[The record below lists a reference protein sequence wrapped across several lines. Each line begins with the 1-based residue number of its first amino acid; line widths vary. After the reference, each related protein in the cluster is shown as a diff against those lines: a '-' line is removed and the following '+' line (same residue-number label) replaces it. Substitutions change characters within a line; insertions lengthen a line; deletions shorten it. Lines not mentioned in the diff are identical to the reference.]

1 MPTKYFLADKFLATI
16 LLCLG
21 SSMREARFHD
31 HQYSRAYGQFVVSQ
45 NFTSKFVVLRFD
57 LDAAKFPVLGLVEIN
72 ATYNVPRS
80 FHSVRRIIDCTSM
93 KVCGAGV
100 EARYANGKLAFSRLL
115 PRGLHR
121 GVPCRSRPPPVEIL
135 HLEA

>member
-1 MPTKYFLADKFLATI
+1 MIISI
-16 LLCLG
+16 L
-21 SSMREARFHD
+21 
-31 HQYSRAYGQFVVSQ
+31 RAYGQFIVSQ
-45 NFTSKFVVLRFD
+45 NFASKFVVLGFD
-57 LDAAKFPVLGLVEIN
+57 LDAVKFPVLGLMEIN

-93 KVCGAGV
+93 KVKPGMLTTGLRSVGCACS
-100 EARYANGKLAFSRLL
+100 SRLL

-121 GVPCRSRPPPVEIL
+121 GVPRRLGVRLPPVEIL